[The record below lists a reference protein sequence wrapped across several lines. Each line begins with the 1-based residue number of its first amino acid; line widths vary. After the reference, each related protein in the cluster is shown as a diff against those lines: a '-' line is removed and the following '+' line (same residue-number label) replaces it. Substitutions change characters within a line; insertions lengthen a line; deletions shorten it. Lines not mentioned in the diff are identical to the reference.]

1 MKFHVFLKIILIY
14 RIIIRK
20 IFGEN
25 IIYNLPLFRHISE
38 YYIH

>member
-1 MKFHVFLKIILIY
+1 MKFHVFFKSLIY

-25 IIYNLPLFRHISE
+25 LIYNLPLFRHISE